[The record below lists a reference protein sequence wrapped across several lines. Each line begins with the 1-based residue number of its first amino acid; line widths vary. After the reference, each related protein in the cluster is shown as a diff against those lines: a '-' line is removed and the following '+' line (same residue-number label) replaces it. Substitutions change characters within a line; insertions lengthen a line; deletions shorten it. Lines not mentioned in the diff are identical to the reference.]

1 MLYKIILIFGRVDGI
16 NGSRASKLEENFDQ
30 DECYFNDYNY
40 L

>member
-30 DECYFNDYNY
+30 DECYVNDYNY